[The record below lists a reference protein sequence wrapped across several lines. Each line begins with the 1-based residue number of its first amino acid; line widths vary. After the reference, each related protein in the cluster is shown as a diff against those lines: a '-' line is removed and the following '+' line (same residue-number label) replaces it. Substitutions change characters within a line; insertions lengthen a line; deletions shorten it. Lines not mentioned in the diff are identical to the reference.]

1 MLLGYPK
8 EQFSDD
14 AESSLPLYHFWSDAR
29 ASASTVLGMFA
40 LDHSF
45 CMLYGDHSFCVLQG
59 DAKPRSLAF
68 YAVPC
73 LPEPAPQRE
82 SASTHCKARSSDSF
96 GLSWT
101 ADRDCL
107 NAEQFETGWEKGS
120 KESDGKDSVAA
131 CCACGRDGASE
142 GCRYGSCY
150 RLLPLKCFGLHA
162 LTGQATRLLLLPAV
176 ASCSLTKPFL
186 FTGNEQGV
194 IELWNL
200 DWMARK
206 WSLAVQDGISFIG
219 ATQFAVQMHVSERE
233 SNATEGAEPE
243 QGSFVSLHHSSP
255 SAFSPQSLSFSQSLS
270 FLDDASTS
278 DRERGGVDS
287 RIVATKPA
295 RVEGS
300 FVDLQELDKIQD
312 RSVYSRILVVGTRH
326 GRMLLME
333 EKEGRVLFDVNV
345 MDVPLDC
352 ILISSQYSVTLN
364 NEHVSSF
371 VLTCA
376 NYETGTFYSLLF
388 TYSGGSKNNSEKSAP
403 LTVSEFSPLV
413 EGSVGDEGSEGMSV
427 GVLGGNG
434 VSVLSGNG
442 VSGNGVSVLSGN
454 GLSGNGVSVLSG
466 NTTPP
471 NAING
476 NTNGNTN
483 ITNGNTTNTNDPSS
497 INSFLDHLSTSS
509 ESVVTMNSLMRVS
522 TDSDMLNVINEYCL
536 GLFYL
541 HDERIDSISFEEGAT
556 LEALRIVIK
565 TANGDVGTSLSAN
578 A

>member
-364 NEHVSSF
+364 NEHVSGF
-371 VLTCA
+371 VLTCT

-434 VSVLSGNG
+434 VSGNG
-442 VSGNGVSVLSGN
+442 VSGNGVGVLSGN

-483 ITNGNTTNTNDPSS
+483 IINGNTTNTNDPSS